1 MADMKPNFDPCVL
14 EESEKMLKERGPVEV
29 TRARRGLIDYWSVGW
44 IHGTMDLQN
53 SDEKTARCT
62 AALFCY
68 LYDHGG
74 LPVGLARD
82 LACSYFDPRI
92 GRRII

>member
-1 MADMKPNFDPCVL
+1 MKPNYDPCVL
-14 EESEKMLKERGPVEV
+14 EESEKMLKGVEV
-29 TRARRGLIDYWSVGW
+29 VRARRGLIDYWSVGW

-68 LYDHGG
+68 LYDHG

-92 GRRII
+92 GRKIV